1 MSPHVPADQRG
12 ARGLWL
18 VRHGESAGNVAASA
32 AERAGVEQIEITRRD
47 ADVELSGLGE
57 AQARA
62 LGEWIATAP
71 TGFTVYSSPY
81 LRARQTID
89 VALAQAGIHTA
100 VSVDERLRDRELG
113 ILDTLTS
120 WGVERR
126 HPDEHARKRHLG
138 KFYYRAPGGES
149 WADVAL
155 RIRSF
160 LRDLDAAPPGAAL
173 VVAHDAVIMLF
184 LFVCLGL
191 TERELLDFAAGNN
204 VANASVTR
212 LSRGP
217 EGVWSLASF
226 SDRSHL
232 VALGTPATEHP
243 GEPDVYPH

>member
-1 MSPHVPADQRG
+1 MTPDGPTGPLG
-12 ARGLWL
+12 AGELWL

-32 AERAGVEQIEITRRD
+32 AERARVEQIEIAHRD
-47 ADVELSGLGE
+47 ADVELSRLGE
-57 AQARA
+57 AQSRA
-62 LGEWIATAP
+62 LGGWIAASATD
-71 TGFTVYSSPY
+71 FTIYCSPY
-81 LRARQTID
+81 RRARQTIEI
-89 VALAQAGIHTA
+89 ALEQAGRGTA
-100 VSVDERLRDRELG
+100 VRVDERLRDRELG

-120 WGVERR
+120 RGVERR

-160 LRDLDAAPPGAAL
+160 LSDLDAAPPGVPL
-173 VVAHDAVIMLF
+173 IVAHDAVIMLF

-191 TERELLDFAAGNN
+191 TERELLDFAAQNN

-212 LSRGP
+212 LARGP
-217 EGVWSLASF
+217 RGAWSLRSF

-232 VALGTPATEHP
+232 AERGIPATEHP